1 MSSSKELRATFDAAA
16 ESYDAARPD
25 YPAELYR
32 HLIEL
37 SGLRRG
43 AELLEIG
50 CGTGKATR
58 PLAERGFRIVAIELG
73 ERLAEVARRNLTGYP
88 NVDVVTSS
96 FEDWNS
102 EGRRFDLVYAA
113 TSWHWIDRDFRYA
126 KTAELLKPNGHLAF
140 WGAIHAC
147 PVGFDS
153 FFAEIQEVYDSIGES
168 YWKARSGQPAGSDRD
183 VWPPPPP
190 EEVPDEAGEIEESGL
205 FDVVGV
211 RRYVWSQEYDAEGY
225 IALLDTFSG
234 HIAMPEAKRDF
245 LYREVR
251 DRIRQRPG
259 GKVLRHW
266 HSILHVAR
274 LRPGARE
281 GRQ

>member
-1 MSSSKELRATFDAAA
+1 MSRSNELRATFDAAA
-16 ESYDAARPD
+16 EIYDAARPD

-32 HLIEL
+32 DLIEL
-37 SGLRRG
+37 SGIRPG
-43 AELLEIG
+43 TELLEIG
-50 CGTGKATR
+50 CGSGKATR
-58 PLAERGFRIVAIELG
+58 PLAERGFRIVGIELG
-73 ERLAEVARRNLTGYP
+73 ERLAEVARRNLSGYP

-96 FEDWNS
+96 FEDWNP

-113 TSWHWIDRDFRYA
+113 TSWHWIERDIRYA
-126 KTAELLKPNGHLAF
+126 KTAELLLKPTGHLAF
-140 WGAIHAC
+140 WGATHAC

-153 FFAEIQEVYDSIGES
+153 FFTEIQEVYDAIGES
-168 YWKARSGQPAGSDRD
+168 YSKARSGHQAGSDRD
-183 VWPPPPP
+183 AWPPPPP
-190 EEVPDEAGEIEESGL
+190 EEVPDESGEIEESGL

-211 RRYVWSQEYDAEGY
+211 RRYVWSQEYDAERY

-234 HIAMPEAKRDF
+234 HIAMRKGKREF

-251 DRIRQRPG
+251 NRIRQRPG

-274 LRPGARE
+274 LRPR
-281 GRQ
+281 